1 MAKFEDLSE
10 AAFATVT
17 ERTARMQA
25 RQFRAVSA
33 QYDGRTNRITIQL
46 SNGVSTAFPTGLL
59 PGLENASASDL
70 ATLKIE
76 GAGYGLHVPALDAD
90 ISIPQLLEDHL
101 GSVKMKRAL
110 SRASASRENGRRGG
124 RPKKAKA
131 AA

>member
-17 ERTARMQA
+17 ARTARMNA

-33 QYDGRTNRITIQL
+33 RYDGRTRQITIEL
-46 SNGVSTAFPTGLL
+46 SNGVSTSFPTSLL
-59 PGLENASASDL
+59 PGLEQATAADL
-70 ATLKIE
+70 ATLQIE

-110 SRASASRENGRRGG
+110 SRAAASRENGRRGG
-124 RPKKAKA
+124 RPKKAKVA
-131 AA
+131 A